1 MEPSLYFEF
10 LINIGNSNQL
20 PDDRE
25 LIRNA
30 LSRRFALPTSWE
42 YLQDEEL
49 IPLFKGLVILE
60 EYWFSHGEHIG
71 SSTDTKFV
79 YNEIHNRGLD
89 DSYKLA
95 NWAFQLSSNPYVPLD
110 TGNRHGTKTV
120 YELFEWE
127 KAYKERLHKEKED
140 SFRLKEEKK
149 RLKAEAHAERLR
161 IKEQRDKELG
171 FKK

>member
-1 MEPSLYFEF
+1 MEPTLYFDY

-25 LIRNA
+25 LIRNV
-30 LSRRFALPTSWE
+30 LSRRFALPTSWVC
-42 YLQDEEL
+42 LKDEEL
-49 IPLFKGLVILE
+49 IPFFKGLVILE

-71 SSTDTKFV
+71 STTDTKFV

-89 DSYKLA
+89 DSYALA
-95 NWAFQLSSNPYVPLD
+95 NWAFQLSSNPFVPLD
-110 TGNRHGTKTV
+110 SGNRHGAKTV

-127 KAYKERLHKEKED
+127 KAYKERLQKEKED

-171 FKK
+171 YKK